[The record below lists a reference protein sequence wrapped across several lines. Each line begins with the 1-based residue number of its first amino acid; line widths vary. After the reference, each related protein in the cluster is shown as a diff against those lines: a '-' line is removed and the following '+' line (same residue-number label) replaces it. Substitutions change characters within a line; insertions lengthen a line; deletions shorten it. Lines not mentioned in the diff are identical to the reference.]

1 MGKDLAETKFKSREE
16 IMSKQ
21 WKIILIIFVAIT
33 FIAGGSVLAAK
44 KRLAFGGGPV
54 GGTFQYFANG
64 IAILLSKNIEN
75 LEVSSEGTGGSAEN
89 LKRLNSGDVDFG
101 IVYSVDMWLG
111 EKGQLP
117 QDPRVYNKVRPM
129 AYLYGAPAQLVVLQ
143 DSGIT
148 DIKQLEGKKVAVGNA
163 GSGAALSAQR
173 LFQAAGLWDKID
185 PQFLGYSAAAS
196 ALGDKKIDAFWVLVG
211 YPNASIIEAST
222 TNDIAL
228 IDLDKAAKE
237 SGFYDKFTAYSST
250 VIPAGTYKGQDEDIH
265 TFQDSAIWCT
275 RNGVD
280 DEVVYEALKVVY
292 SPEGLAQ
299 MVKAHKAASAMSVE
313 TGIKGIPLPMA
324 KGAEK
329 FWEEQGVDIPEAIKA
344 K

>member
-1 MGKDLAETKFKSREE
+1 MNRRYP
-16 IMSKQ
+16 
-21 WKIILIIFVAIT
+21 IIFIAILALSLIVA
-33 FIAGGSVLAAK
+33 ASVLAAK
-44 KRLAFGGGPV
+44 QRLAFGGGPT

-64 IAILLSKNIEN
+64 IAIMLSKNIPD

-89 LKRLNSGDVDFG
+89 LKRLNSGDIDFG

-129 AYLYGAPAQLVVLQ
+129 AYLYGAPAQLVVRA

-148 DIKQLEGKKVAVGNA
+148 DVMQLEGKKVAVGNA

-173 LFQAAGLWDKID
+173 LFETLGLWSKIQ

-196 ALGDKKIDAFWVLVG
+196 ALSDNKIDGFWVLVG

-222 TNDIAL
+222 TNDIRL

-237 SGFYDKFTAYSST
+237 SGFYEKFPAYSSAK
-250 VIPAGTYKGQDEDIH
+250 IPAGTYKGQDKDIA
-265 TFQDSAIWCT
+265 TFQDSTLWCT
-275 RNGVD
+275 REGID
-280 DEVVYEALKVVY
+280 DELVYKALKVVF
-292 SPEGLAQ
+292 SPEGLEQ
-299 MVKAHKAASAMSVE
+299 MVKAHKAAEEMSVE
-313 TGIKGIPLPMA
+313 TGIMGVPLSLA

-329 FWEEQGVDIPEAIKA
+329 FWTEQGVEIPEALKA

>member
-1 MGKDLAETKFKSREE
+1 MNRRYSV
-16 IMSKQ
+16 
-21 WKIILIIFVAIT
+21 ILIAFLAISL
-33 FIAGGSVLAAK
+33 IAGGSVLAAK
-44 KRLAFGGGPV
+44 KRLAFGGGPT

-64 IAILLSKNIEN
+64 IAIMLSKNIPD

-117 QDPRVYNKVRPM
+117 QDPTVYNKVRPM
-129 AYLYGAPAQLVVLQ
+129 AYLYGAPAQLVVQ
-143 DSGIT
+143 AGSGIT
-148 DIKQLEGKKVAVGNA
+148 DVMQLEGKKVAVGNA

-173 LFQAAGLWDKID
+173 LFESVGLWDKIQ

-196 ALGDKKIDAFWVLVG
+196 ALSDNKIDGFWVLVG

-222 TNDIAL
+222 TNDIRL

-237 SGFYDKFTAYSST
+237 SGFFEKYPAYSST
-250 VIPAGTYKGQDEDIH
+250 KIPAGTYKGQDQDIS
-265 TFQDSAIWCT
+265 TFQDSALWCT
-275 RNGVD
+275 RDGVD
-280 DEVVYEALKVVY
+280 DEMVYQALKVVF
-292 SPEGLAQ
+292 SPEGLEQ
-299 MVKAHKAASAMSVE
+299 MVKAHKAAEEMSIE
-313 TGIKGIPLPMA
+313 NGLLGIPLPLA
-324 KGAEK
+324 KGADK
-329 FWEEQGVDIPEAIKA
+329 FWTEQGEDIPEAIKS

>member
-1 MGKDLAETKFKSREE
+1 
-16 IMSKQ
+16 MSKR
-21 WKIILIIFVAIT
+21 WKIILAVFIAIT
-33 FIAGGSVLAAK
+33 LVAGGSVFAAK
-44 KRLAFGGGPV
+44 MRLAFGGGPT

-64 IAILLSKNIEN
+64 IAILLSKNIPD

-89 LKRLNSGDVDFG
+89 LKRLNSGDIDFG

-129 AYLYGAPAQLVVLQ
+129 AYLYGAPAQLVVLAN
-143 DSGIT
+143 SGIT
-148 DIKQLEGKKVAVGNA
+148 DVMQLEGKKVAVGNA

-173 LFQAAGLWDKID
+173 LFEALGLWNKIQ

-196 ALGDKKIDAFWVLVG
+196 ALSDKKIDGFWVLVG

-222 TNDIAL
+222 TNDIRL
-228 IDLDKAAKE
+228 IDLDKPAKE
-237 SGFYDKFTAYSST
+237 SGFYEQYPAYSSAK
-250 VIPAGTYKGQDEDIH
+250 IPAGTYKGQDQDIA
-265 TFQDSAIWCT
+265 TFQDSTLWCT
-275 RNGVD
+275 RDGVN
-280 DEVVYEALKVVY
+280 DEMAYQALKVIY
-292 SPEGLAQ
+292 SPEGLDH
-299 MVKAHKAASAMSVE
+299 MVKAHKAAEEMSIE
-313 TGIKGIPLPMA
+313 TGILGVPLPLA

-329 FWEEQGVDIPEAIKA
+329 FWTEQGVAIPEAIKA

>member
-1 MGKDLAETKFKSREE
+1 
-16 IMSKQ
+16 MSKR
-21 WKIILIIFVAIT
+21 WKIILSVTVAVA
-33 FIAGGSVLAAK
+33 FIMGGTVFAAK

-64 IAILLSKNIEN
+64 IAILMSKNIEN

-89 LKRLNSGDVDFG
+89 LKRLNAGDIDFG
-101 IVYSVDMWLG
+101 IVYSVDLWLA

-117 QDPRVYNKVRPM
+117 QDPRVYDKVRPM
-129 AYLYGAPAQLVVLQ
+129 SYLYGAPAQLVVLQ
-143 DSGIT
+143 ESGIT
-148 DIKQLEGKKVAVGNA
+148 DVKQLEGKKVAVGNA

-173 LFQAAGLWDKID
+173 FFEATGIWDKID

-196 ALGDKKIDAFWVLVG
+196 ALGDRKIDAFWVLVG

-228 IDLDKAAKE
+228 IDVDKTAKE
-237 SGFYDKFTAYSST
+237 AGFYEKYPAYSST
-250 VIPAGTYKGQDEDIH
+250 LIPAGTYKGQDEDIH
-265 TFQDSAIWCT
+265 TFQDSTLWCT
-275 RNGVD
+275 RDGVD
-280 DEVVYEALKVVY
+280 DEYVYKALKVVY
-292 SPEGLAQ
+292 SPEGLNQ
-299 MVKAHKAASAMSVE
+299 MVKAHKAAREMSVE
-313 TGIKGIPLPMA
+313 NAIKGIPLPMA

-329 FWEEQGVDIPEAIKA
+329 FWKEQGVDIPEEIKA